1 MVRQERREAIRKDKT
16 PYKCEVCGTIWV
28 SQVALDNHI
37 LKTPQCVAPEP
48 VSTVQDKTGEQYMRK
63 TLDIRGG
70 KNRITAPSARELRID
85 IARMIAAQDG
95 IAPEDRIMPRQ
106 GRQYVT
112 PGMARYWLAFN
123 GNNVEPSYE
132 RVEEYAREMAA
143 GRWFDSR
150 NPICF
155 RDNGDLCSGQHRLLG
170 HYYTNTGF
178 EYQVEL
184 GVTEEEEAVID
195 IGRKRTI
202 ANFLSRGGKIENHRS
217 VATAATILWSH
228 DEFVVPFNGVR
239 FFRGRPQT
247 VQGVILPFVRKH
259 PEIEEA
265 VKTVNAYYKPASRLL
280 RGMGTAAALY
290 VLLSRSREHE
300 SKLEKFWSLLS
311 SGEMLRIGSP
321 IYALREQ
328 LINSAS
334 NPKARMD
341 TIEVIAKT
349 IKGYNDYVENRQR
362 KSIVW
367 RKDEIFPQVV

>member
-1 MVRQERREAIRKDKT
+1 MVRQERREPIRKDKT
-16 PYKCEVCGTIWV
+16 PYKCDACNTIWV
-28 SQVALDNHI
+28 SQSALDNHI
-37 LKTPQCVAPEP
+37 TKTPQCVSESSIKA
-48 VSTVQDKTGEQYMRK
+48 DKKTGEQDMRK
-63 TLDIRGG
+63 NLDHRGG
-70 KNRITAPSARELRID
+70 LNRLTAPSAKELKID
-85 IARMIAAQDG
+85 IARMISAQDG
-95 IAPEDRIMPRQ
+95 VAPEDRIMPRQ
-106 GRQYVT
+106 GLMYVT
-112 PGMARYWLAFN
+112 PGMAQYWLAFN

-132 RVEEYAREMAA
+132 RVEEYAQEMSA
-143 GRWFDSR
+143 GRWYNSR

-178 EYQVEL
+178 EYQIEL

-217 VATAATILWSH
+217 VANAATLLWAH
-228 DEFVVPFNGVR
+228 DEFAVPFNGTR
-239 FFRGRPQT
+239 TFRSRPVT

-265 VKTVNAYYKPASRLL
+265 VKTVTNYYKPASRLL
-280 RGMGTAAALY
+280 RGMGPAAAIY

-300 SKLEKFWSLLS
+300 SRVLKFWSLLS
-311 SGEMLRIGSP
+311 SGEMLRVGSP

-334 NPKARMD
+334 NPKARLD
-341 TIEVIAKT
+341 TIEVMAKT
-349 IKGYNDYVENRQR
+349 IKAYNDYVANRQR
-362 KSIVW
+362 KSVIW
-367 RKDEIFPQVV
+367 RKDEIFPQVI

>member
-1 MVRQERREAIRKDKT
+1 MVRQERREPIRKDKT
-16 PYKCEVCGTIWV
+16 PYKCDACDTIWV
-28 SQVALDNHI
+28 SQAALDNHI
-37 LKTPQCVAPEP
+37 LKTPQCVTESSIK
-48 VSTVQDKTGEQYMRK
+48 VDKKMGEQDMRK
-63 TLDIRGG
+63 KLDHRGG
-70 KNRITAPSARELRID
+70 LNRLTAPSAKELKID
-85 IARMIAAQDG
+85 IARMISAQDG
-95 IAPEDRIMPRQ
+95 VAPEDRIMPRQ
-106 GRQYVT
+106 GLMYVT
-112 PGMARYWLAFN
+112 PGMAQYWLAFN

-132 RVEEYAREMAA
+132 RVEEYAQEMSA
-143 GRWFDSR
+143 GRWYNSR

-178 EYQVEL
+178 EYQIEL

-217 VATAATILWSH
+217 VANAATLLWAH
-228 DEFVVPFNGVR
+228 DEFAVPFNGTR
-239 FFRGRPQT
+239 TFRSRPVT

-265 VKTVNAYYKPASRLL
+265 VKAVTNYYKPASRLL
-280 RGMGTAAALY
+280 RGMGPAAAIY

-300 SKLEKFWSLLS
+300 SRVLKFWSLLS
-311 SGEMLRIGSP
+311 SGEMLRVGSP

-334 NPKARMD
+334 NPKARLD
-341 TIEVIAKT
+341 TIEVMAKT
-349 IKGYNDYVENRQR
+349 IKAYNDYVANRQR
-362 KSIVW
+362 KSVIW
-367 RKDEIFPQVV
+367 RKDEIFPQVI